1 MNAQR
6 HVGALHDVG
15 RENVAVVE
23 AACGQRRIEHPRS
36 GANADGFVAGLLSNP
51 HGQVLWRCYR
61 RVLRRP
67 AQEAINIPPQPRIQ
81 NWFKHALRIP
91 RRRQLHRWRH
101 HELSSRRRCSA
112 DEESCGPTARA
123 PQEMGS
129 SAAGK
134 REPSSTLTMHNKPPR
149 RITARPPRD
158 HRTSFDACALANSAR
173 QYLPPRL
180 DQPSPRTKTHF
191 EAAPTPNPNDVV

>member
-61 RVLRRP
+61 RVLRQP

-81 NWFKHALRIP
+81 NLFKHALRIP

-123 PQEMGS
+123 PRGN
-129 SAAGK
+129 G
-134 REPSSTLTMHNKPPR
+134 LFR
-149 RITARPPRD
+149 RWQTRTPKLHAYNAQQAPAQDYCTTTSRPPHLFRCL
-158 HRTSFDACALANSAR
+158 RVGQFGAAIFTAMPRSAVASNENLIR
-173 QYLPPRL
+173 SDSHPEP
-180 DQPSPRTKTHF
+180 
-191 EAAPTPNPNDVV
+191 